1 LSIKKHCGFFREIAL
16 KRLHFNHESE
26 DSTKKVGWLTTFN
39 DLVTLLMVFFVL
51 MFTMSTIDTKKMG
64 SFQYALQSGLGI
76 LAEGTKSPVSVSKS
90 QPINDMSHIFT
101 QAEGERITEKGIA
114 DRKLAKA
121 VRILSEDD
129 HGIQVTHSDEGT
141 RLVFEDKILFDFGK
155 DAINPEGF
163 PLLDKIARALIDV
176 PYRLRVEG
184 HTDNV
189 PIQTRRFPSN
199 WELSAARAVNVVKYF
214 VQVSQLDP
222 QRLSAVGY
230 GESRPVVPN
239 DTPRNRAKN
248 RRVEILLLTEDLAQN
263 VE

>member
-1 LSIKKHCGFFREIAL
+1 M
-16 KRLHFNHESE
+16 KRLHFNQGDE
-26 DSTKKVGWLTTFN
+26 DEPKKVGWLTTFN

-76 LAEGTKSPVSVSKS
+76 LKLGNKSPVSVKKS
-90 QPINDMSHIFT
+90 QPIDDMSHVMT
-101 QAEGERITEKGIA
+101 QAEGERIMEKGIA

-121 VRILSEDD
+121 VRTLSEDEF
-129 HGIQVTHSDEGT
+129 GIQVIHSDDET
-141 RLVFEDKILFDFGK
+141 RLVFEDQILFDFGK

-163 PLLDKIARALIDV
+163 PLLNKIAQALIDV

-189 PIQTRRFPSN
+189 PIRTKRFPSN

-214 VQVSQLDP
+214 IRVSKLDP

-230 GESRPVVPN
+230 GDSRPVVPN
-239 DTPRNRAKN
+239 DTPFNRAKN
-248 RRVEILLLTEDLAQN
+248 RRVEILLLTEGIEEN
-263 VE
+263 VK

>member
-1 LSIKKHCGFFREIAL
+1 L
-16 KRLHFNHESE
+16 KRLHFNQGDE
-26 DSTKKVGWLTTFN
+26 DEPKKVGWLTTFN

-76 LAEGTKSPVSVSKS
+76 LKLGNKSPVSVKKS
-90 QPINDMSHIFT
+90 QPIDDMSHVMT
-101 QAEGERITEKGIA
+101 QAEGERIMEKGIA

-121 VRILSEDD
+121 VRTLSEDEF
-129 HGIQVTHSDEGT
+129 GIQVIHSDDET
-141 RLVFEDKILFDFGK
+141 RLVFEDQILFDFGK

-163 PLLDKIARALIDV
+163 PLLNKIAQALIDV

-189 PIQTRRFPSN
+189 PIRTKRFPSN

-214 VQVSQLDP
+214 IRVSKLDP

-230 GESRPVVPN
+230 GDSRPVVPN
-239 DTPRNRAKN
+239 DTPFNRAKN
-248 RRVEILLLTEDLAQN
+248 RRVEILLLTEGIEEN
-263 VE
+263 VK